1 MSKPNEQMLQK
12 ELKNNIEESIEQI
25 QNGPARVNQLLR
37 PSLVSCSEKEKTIT
51 IGYPVQEWQLN
62 AKDVMHGGMIAA
74 AFDLAMGLLAIH
86 FNHQKPVAFVNL
98 SLNYMRPIPKDDFI
112 LITAKAT
119 SVGKRLLT
127 VSAECRLKSNG
138 LLTNTAI
145 GTYAAVDLGK
155 HKSNS

>member
-12 ELKNNIEESIEQI
+12 ELKNNIEESIEQM

-86 FNHQKPVAFVNL
+86 FNHQKPVASVNL
-98 SLNYMRPIPKDDFI
+98 SLNYMRPIPHIRWEEAADSF
-112 LITAKAT
+112 
-119 SVGKRLLT
+119 
-127 VSAECRLKSNG
+127 CRVPFEKQWP
-138 LLTNTAI
+138 A
-145 GTYAAVDLGK
+145 YK
-155 HKSNS
+155 HSDRYLCGS